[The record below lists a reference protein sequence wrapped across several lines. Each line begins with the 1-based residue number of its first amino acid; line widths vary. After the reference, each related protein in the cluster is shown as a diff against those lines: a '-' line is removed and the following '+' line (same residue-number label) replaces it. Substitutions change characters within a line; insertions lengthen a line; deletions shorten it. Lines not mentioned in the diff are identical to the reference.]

1 MVNITNQLA
10 GIRSGQNSA
19 QSRIAGLNDQYQYA
33 ILSGEGS
40 LSGLRDQLSRQMT
53 SLAYKRQDESF
64 WNQEQLE
71 TKKLF
76 KELLGL
82 SSLANA

>member
-1 MVNITNQLA
+1 MVNISRQLG
-10 GIRSGQNSA
+10 GIRSGQNAS

-40 LSGLRDQLSRQMT
+40 LSGLRDQLSRQM
-53 SLAYKRQDESF
+53 LALGYKRQDESF

-76 KELLGL
+76 KDLLGL
-82 SSLANA
+82 SSLASG

>member
-1 MVNITNQLA
+1 MVNISSQLG
-10 GIRSGQNSA
+10 GIRSGQNAS

-40 LSGLRDQLSRQMT
+40 LSGLRDQLSRQM
-53 SLAYKRQDESF
+53 LALGYKRQDESF

-76 KELLGL
+76 KDLLGL
-82 SSLANA
+82 STLGNG

>member
-1 MVNITNQLA
+1 MVNITRQLG
-10 GIRSGQNSA
+10 GIRSGQDRS

-40 LSGLRDQLSRQMT
+40 LSGLRDQLSRQM
-53 SLAYKRQDESF
+53 LALGYKRQDES
-64 WNQEQLE
+64 WWVQEQNE

-76 KELLGL
+76 KDLLGL
-82 SSLANA
+82 SSLGQG